1 MQRHDQSGPNARPIL
16 IVVDDA
22 YSRGL
27 LISLL
32 RSKGYPVAA
41 AADGEEALAV
51 AWEEHPCLILL
62 DLMPGMDGI
71 AFRTAQ
77 LSSSKLA
84 NTPVI
89 LMSALDDPWQGARR
103 IGRMAALREP
113 HVDELL
119 EQVALYL

>member
-1 MQRHDQSGPNARPIL
+1 
-16 IVVDDA
+16 
-22 YSRGL
+22 
-27 LISLL
+27 
-32 RSKGYPVAA
+32 
-41 AADGEEALAV
+41 V

-62 DLMPGMDGI
+62 DLMPGMDGL

-103 IGRMAALREP
+103 IGPMAGLREP

-119 EQVALYL
+119 EQVTLFCERARA